1 MDAAQ
6 LRYDT
11 AKSKWLEAAKE
22 AQSQKDEARAAY
34 DSEKSDG
41 LTNDSFTQWVM
52 MNVRRKPLSTY
63 MLY

>member
-1 MDAAQ
+1 MASQARLDN
-6 LRYDT
+6 
-11 AKSKWLEAAKE
+11 AKSQWLQAAKE
-22 AQSQKDEARAAY
+22 ARSQKDEAKAAY

-52 MNVRRKPLSTY
+52 MNVRRKSFSTY